1 MIDYWK
7 LVKDFA
13 AGDVVQRFDPTHGDL
28 SPFVGRVTATH
39 PGIGFVDV
47 QWPYGNERM
56 SSDDIVKVNPAFCR
70 YLPPSLDFS
79 YYAGY
84 DVTKARQASGQE
96 SPWRTDA
103 LPPAFHRDLAV
114 LWAKGAGEVGAYD
127 ELWHRYANGTD
138 DEVLRDE
145 VAKFYRFARNAAELR
160 IQNFAQKSAAY
171 WVAQN
176 RQFRV
181 TQDEIVSRKPSCPK
195 CGKQMRKTTYKMDK
209 GARTRLFA
217 CPKCLFLLKRDN
229 LLSPDGAP
237 VEW

>member
-7 LVKDFA
+7 LTKDYSP
-13 AGDVVQRFDPTHGDL
+13 GDTVQRFDPVNGNL
-28 SPFVGRVTATH
+28 SPFVGRVTAVH

-47 QWPYGNERM
+47 QWPFGNERM
-56 SSDDIVKVNPAFCR
+56 SSDDVVKVNPQFAR

-84 DVTKARQASGQE
+84 DVAMARQASGMAGL
-96 SPWRTDA
+96 WRSDA
-103 LPPAFHRDLAV
+103 LPVAFHRDLAV
-114 LWAKGAGEVGAYD
+114 LWTKGAGEVAAYD
-127 ELWHRYANGTD
+127 ELWHRYSSVAD
-138 DEVLRDE
+138 DEILRDE
-145 VAKFYRFARNAAELR
+145 VAKFYRFAHNASDLR
-160 IQNFAQKSAAY
+160 IRSFAHKSAAY

-181 TQDEIVSRKPSCPK
+181 TQEEINQRKPACPK
-195 CGKQMRKTTYKMDK
+195 CGKAMRRTTYKMEK
-209 GARTRLFA
+209 GARHRLFA

-229 LLSPDGAP
+229 LLGPDGAP